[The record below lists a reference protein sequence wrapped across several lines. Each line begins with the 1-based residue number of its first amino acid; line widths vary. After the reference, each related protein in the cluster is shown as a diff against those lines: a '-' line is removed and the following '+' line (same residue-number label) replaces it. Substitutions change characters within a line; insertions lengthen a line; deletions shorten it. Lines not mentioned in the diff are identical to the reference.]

1 MKAPFETYNFRQQA
15 LSING
20 RVADLRRA
28 IHAHVRRAV
37 SEGRNPIAV
46 QRKCID
52 QVRRMCE
59 SIR

>member
-1 MKAPFETYNFRQQA
+1 VKAPFATYNFKQQA

-28 IHAHVRRAV
+28 IRAHMRRAA
-37 SEGRNPIAV
+37 SEGRDPIAV

-59 SIR
+59 SMR